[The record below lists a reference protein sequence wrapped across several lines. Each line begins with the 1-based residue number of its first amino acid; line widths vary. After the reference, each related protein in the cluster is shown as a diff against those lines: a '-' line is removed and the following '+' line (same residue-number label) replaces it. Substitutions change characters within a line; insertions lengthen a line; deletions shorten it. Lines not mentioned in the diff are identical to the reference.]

1 MEDKNM
7 EQLSLDELLELTQQ
21 DRSSLKLLRDRL
33 FAFAN
38 GDPERIKSI
47 LFRCDYFI
55 MLHKNEA
62 DCRIIKNKVEEV
74 METLKK

>member
-1 MEDKNM
+1 M

-21 DRSSLKLLRDRL
+21 DRSSLKLLQDRL

-38 GDPERIKSI
+38 GDPERIKGI

-62 DCRIIKNKVEEV
+62 DCRIIKNTVEEV
-74 METLKK
+74 MEALKK